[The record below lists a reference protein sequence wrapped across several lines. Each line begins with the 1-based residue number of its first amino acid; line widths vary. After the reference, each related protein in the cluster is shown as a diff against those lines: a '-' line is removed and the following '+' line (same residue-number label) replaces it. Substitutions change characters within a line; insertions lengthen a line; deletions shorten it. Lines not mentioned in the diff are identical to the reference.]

1 MIYVT
6 CKRGQ
11 IIIWIQSKCKM
22 IRQGKITKSTIYKI
36 ECVCV
41 GGGEGVRAIGNTK
54 SPPSVCGVL
63 FVATFA
69 HQKTRQRDDL
79 ELVAVIFFFTNK
91 NTKEETRAEK
101 RSGNSRNLMRKRW
114 GFWE

>member
-1 MIYVT
+1 M
-6 CKRGQ
+6 
-11 IIIWIQSKCKM
+11 
-22 IRQGKITKSTIYKI
+22 
-36 ECVCV
+36 CV
-41 GGGEGVRAIGNTK
+41 GGGVRAIGNTK

-63 FVATFA
+63 FVDTFA

-79 ELVAVIFFFTNK
+79 EQVAVIFFFTNK

>member
-22 IRQGKITKSTIYKI
+22 MRQGKITKSTIYKI
-36 ECVCV
+36 ECVC
-41 GGGEGVRAIGNTK
+41 GGGGGSEGHREYQITTIRVWRF
-54 SPPSVCGVL
+54 VCGH
-63 FVATFA
+63 FCAPEDQT
-69 HQKTRQRDDL
+69 DDL
-79 ELVAVIFFFTNK
+79 EQVAVIFFFTNK